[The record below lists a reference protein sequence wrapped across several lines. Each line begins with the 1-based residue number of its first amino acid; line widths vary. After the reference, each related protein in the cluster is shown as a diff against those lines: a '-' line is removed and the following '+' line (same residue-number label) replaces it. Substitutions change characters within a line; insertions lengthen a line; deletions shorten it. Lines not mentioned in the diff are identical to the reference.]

1 MSELVP
7 QIKQI
12 LSELFNVKVDT
23 LSMNSSTDNVDGWD
37 SLGQLMVIVELEQR
51 FGVQVSPENGEDL
64 TSVAR
69 IEEFLKSCTQVK

>member
-1 MSELVP
+1 MPELVP

-12 LSELFNVKVDT
+12 LSELFNVKVET

>member
-1 MSELVP
+1 MTELVP
-7 QIKQI
+7 QIKQL

-51 FGVQVSPENGEDL
+51 FGVQISPERGEDL
-64 TSVAR
+64 TSVAS
-69 IEEFLKSCTQVK
+69 IEEFLKARTQVK